1 MKLLVFLLFIVG
13 FNSLD
18 NGLGITPQMGWN
30 TWNKFACAINE
41 TLIHDSIDAL
51 VDSGLVDAGYKYI
64 NLDDCWQK
72 YRDEKG
78 YILPDNIT
86 FPHGIEP
93 LVEYTHSKGL
103 LFGLYSSAGDYTC
116 QGRPGSLD
124 YEDKDAEIYAKWK
137 IDYLKYDNCWN
148 RGISSHERYPKMRDS
163 LNKTNHPIFYSLC
176 QWGQEK
182 VATWGGDV
190 GNSWRTTGDISDS
203 WSSMINI
210 IDQNDQW
217 YEYAHPG
224 GWNDPD
230 MLEVGNGHMT
240 LTEYKTHF
248 GLWAISKAPL
258 IIGCD
263 ITKMTDEIKDI
274 LTNPEVIAINQ
285 DKLGEQGHKIKK
297 SEIQYPP
304 GVEPKLE
311 NAQLLIDDCNGKITQ
326 KWVIRTDHTI
336 RNNNESFCIDIPN
349 CEEEDIIITTFGCHY
364 AENDCKDSTNQ
375 EWEYTKDKKIQSRMN
390 YTDGIKRCLRIGDRP
405 IPYVE
410 THFCNESHSWE
421 YNETEE
427 TFKANGK
434 CLSSMVDSIETWAG
448 NLSNNTYAVL
458 LLNRASIQS
467 KIGFSLKDL
476 GFNDT
481 NHTKF
486 KLRDLWLKK
495 DIGIYEDYKVYLDS
509 HDSQLLKVILDYKE
523 EEEEEKEG
531 KEEEKEEKE
540 EENELTV
547 QYVVMIVLAVII
559 VIGIGVFVYMYID
572 YKKKNKGNND
582 EEKNKLIDNDNN

>member
-1 MKLLVFLLFIVG
+1 MKKMKLLAFLLSFMC
-13 FNSLD
+13 FYSLD

-30 TWNKFACAINE
+30 TWNKFACDINE

-51 VDSGLVDAGYKYI
+51 VDSGLVDAGYNYI

-72 YRDEKG
+72 YRDANG
-78 YILPDNIT
+78 YILPDNDT

-116 QGRPGSLD
+116 QGRPASLD
-124 YEDKDAEIYAKWK
+124 YEDKDAEIYAKWNV
-137 IDYLKYDNCWN
+137 DYLKYDNCYN
-148 RGISSHERYPKMRDS
+148 RGISSLIRYPKMRDS
-163 LNKTNHPIFYSLC
+163 LNKTKHPIFYSLC
-176 QWGQEK
+176 QWGQEQ
-182 VATWGGDV
+182 VATWAKDV

-203 WSSMINI
+203 WSSMIGI

-217 YEYAHPG
+217 YEYAGPG

-297 SEIQYPP
+297 TEIKYPP
-304 GVEPKLE
+304 GVEPKLA
-311 NAQLLIDDCNGKITQ
+311 NAQLLVDDCNGHITQ
-326 KWVIRTDHTI
+326 KWVIRDDHTI

-349 CEEEDIIITTFGCHY
+349 CAEEDIIITTFGCHY
-364 AENDCKDSTNQ
+364 ASNDCKDSTNQ

-390 YTDGIKRCLRIGDRP
+390 YTDGIKRCLRIRNRP

-427 TFKANGK
+427 TFKAEGK

-448 NLSNNTYAVL
+448 NLTDNTYAVL
-458 LLNRASIQS
+458 LLNRGSVSS
-467 KIGFSLKDL
+467 KIDFSLKDL
-476 GFNDT
+476 GLNSS
-481 NHTKF
+481 NKF
-486 KLRDLWLKK
+486 QLRDLWLKK
-495 DIGIYEDYKVYLDS
+495 DIGIYDNTYSVYLDS
-509 HDSQLLKVILDYKE
+509 HDSQLFKVILDFN
-523 EEEEEKEG
+523 EEEKEDDIF
-531 KEEEKEEKE
+531 
-540 EENELTV
+540 V
-547 QYVVMIVLAVII
+547 QIIVMISLAVVI
-559 VIGIGVFVYMYID
+559 VISIGISVYMYID
-572 YKKKNKGNND
+572 NRKKNQGNN
-582 EEKNKLIDNDNN
+582 EEKDKLIDNDNN

>member
-1 MKLLVFLLFIVG
+1 MKYLAFLLLFVC

-30 TWNKFACAINE
+30 TWNKFACNINE

-51 VDSGLVDAGYKYI
+51 VDSGLVNAGYNYI

-72 YRDEKG
+72 YRDADG
-78 YILPDNIT
+78 YILPDNDT

-103 LFGLYSSAGDYTC
+103 LFGLYSSAGNFTC
-116 QGRPGSLD
+116 QGRPGSLF
-124 YEDKDAEIYAKWK
+124 YEDKDAEVYAKWK
-137 IDYLKYDNCWN
+137 VDYLKYDNCWN
-148 RGISSHERYPKMRDS
+148 EGISSHIRYPKMRDS
-163 LNKTNHPIFYSLC
+163 LLNTTRPIFYSLC
-176 QWGQEK
+176 QWGQEQ
-182 VATWGGDV
+182 VATWAKDV

-203 WSSMINI
+203 WNSMIDI

-217 YEYAHPG
+217 YEYAGPG

-297 SEIQYPP
+297 TEIKYPP
-304 GVEPKLE
+304 GVEPKLA
-311 NAQLLIDDCNGKITQ
+311 NAQLLVDDCNGHITQ
-326 KWVIRTDHTI
+326 KWVIRDDHTI

-349 CEEEDIIITTFGCHY
+349 CAEEDIIITTFGCHH
-364 AENDCKDSTNQ
+364 ASNCKEDTNQ
-375 EWEYTKDKKIQSRMN
+375 EWEYTREKKIQSRMN
-390 YTDGIKRCLRIGDRP
+390 YTDGFKRCLRIRNKP

-421 YNETEE
+421 YDEKEE
-427 TFKANGK
+427 TFKAEGK

-448 NLSNNTYAVL
+448 NLSDNTYAVL
-458 LLNRASIQS
+458 LLNRASVSS

-476 GFNDT
+476 GLNT
-481 NHTKF
+481 KNKF

-495 DIGIYEDYKVYLDS
+495 DIGIYDNYNVYLDS
-509 HDSQLLKVILDYKE
+509 HDSQLFKVILDF
-523 EEEEEKEG
+523 
-531 KEEEKEEKE
+531 KEEEKEDDIF
-540 EENELTV
+540 V
-547 QYVVMIVLAVII
+547 QIIVMISLAVVIA
-559 VIGIGVFVYMYID
+559 IGIGIVVYMFID
-572 YKKKNKGNND
+572 NRKKNKGNN
-582 EEKNKLIDNDNN
+582 EEKDKLIDNDNN